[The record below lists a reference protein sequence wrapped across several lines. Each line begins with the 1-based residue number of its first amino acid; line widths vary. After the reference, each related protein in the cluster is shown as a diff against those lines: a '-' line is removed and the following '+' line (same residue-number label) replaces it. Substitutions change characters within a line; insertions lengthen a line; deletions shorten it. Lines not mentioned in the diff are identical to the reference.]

1 MDEMV
6 DVLSASNRGSQRVLQ
21 EIHTRNDTRRS
32 LFEKGD
38 SDLSDISPLSRT
50 SSELLSP
57 VKRSPIPIVTPL
69 RMRGVKPLSPDH
81 GIIKPCTFYGTKSPA
96 RITDGAEMYRQIRK
110 SVIENSKARTCLFLD
125 DLPRNKK
132 RSRSSGDPNKSLK
145 QASKKIKLQ
154 PNLRHDVRK
163 PSKREIRQR
172 EILKRKKALRELKE
186 KKLQEKIEKIH
197 EKKRKYNWEIF
208 NTNEDLHKYTWRSSV
223 VMTPPRST
231 KKKRLLPNDIFMS
244 PVKTDTV
251 AVKVESNDLVSKE
264 DQTSDL
270 YKEIREGVLDMM
282 KDDDDDEVSR
292 EVSFLLGKLGKSEE
306 SDEEFVKEEEKILEP
321 LSIVANDENIDPS
334 TPPKDKWFPV
344 FDKTP
349 KSGISPVA
357 KHSSEYSGHKQKLGL
372 GLNQLQLDVGQNKL
386 KEVECSGC
394 GLMYVQG
401 NPEDTAEHEVF
412 HFKFKELHYHGW
424 KNERV
429 VRYDGA
435 NKIVCVRDS
444 DCKQWWKKGTN
455 VLEVIDS
462 ELGYPPNGP
471 QTKQIYMYICGKF
484 IRGIAAVSHL
494 TKAHKMLHIEGTDDV
509 GLCSEEEYPVKCVI
523 SRIWVDNHFRRCNIA
538 SSLLD
543 SIRSNFSF
551 GYILKCSDIA
561 FSSPTEDGRRFIEA
575 YTKTKEYFV
584 YT

>member
-1 MDEMV
+1 MADA
-6 DVLSASNRGSQRVLQ
+6 LSTPKRASQCVLQ
-21 EIHTRNDTRRS
+21 EIHPYNDTRRS

-57 VKRSPIPIVTPL
+57 VKISPIPIVTPL

-81 GIIKPCTFYGTKSPA
+81 GLIKPSTFYGTKSPT

-110 SVIENSKARTCLFLD
+110 SVLENSKARTCLFLD
-125 DLPRNKK
+125 NLPRNKK

-145 QASKKIKLQ
+145 QTSKKIKLQ

-172 EILKRKKALRELKE
+172 EILKRKKALKELKE
-186 KKLQEKIEKIH
+186 RKRQEKLEKLH
-197 EKKRKYNWEIF
+197 ETKRKYSWEIF
-208 NTNEDLHKYTWRSSV
+208 NTSEDLHKYTWRSSV

-244 PVKTDTV
+244 PQKPDTTLT
-251 AVKVESNDLVSKE
+251 KEKSKE
-264 DQTSDL
+264 LVVKEEQSDIL
-270 YKEIREGVLDMM
+270 DEFKEIREGVLDMM
-282 KDDDDDEVSR
+282 KDDEEDEVSR
-292 EVSFLLGKLGKSEE
+292 EVSYLLDRLGKPEE
-306 SDEEFVKEEEKILEP
+306 PDESVKEESKMIKP
-321 LSIVANDENIDPS
+321 LNLVNDENIDPS
-334 TPPKDKWFPV
+334 TPPKEKWFPV

-349 KSGISPVA
+349 NCGITPVPKA
-357 KHSSEYSGHKQKLGL
+357 TLELSSQKPKLGM

-386 KEVECSGC
+386 KEVECAGC

-401 NPEDTAEHEVF
+401 NPEDMAEHELF
-412 HFKFKELHYHGW
+412 HFKFKELHYNGW

-429 VRYDGA
+429 VRNDGA
-435 NKIVCVRDS
+435 NKIVCVRDT
-444 DCKQWWKKGTN
+444 DCRQWWKKGTN
-455 VLEVIDS
+455 VLEIIDS

-471 QTKQIYMYICGKF
+471 QTTQIYMYICGKF
-484 IRGIAAVSHL
+484 IRGVAAVSYL
-494 TKAHKMLHIEGTDDV
+494 TKAHKMLHIEGSDDV
-509 GLCSEEEYPVKCVI
+509 GLCSEEEYPVKCLI

-538 SSLLD
+538 TSLLD
-543 SIRSNFSF
+543 SVRCNFTF
-551 GYILKCSDIA
+551 GYILKCSDMA
-561 FSSPTEDGRRFIEA
+561 FSSPTEDGRKFIEA
-575 YTKTKEYFV
+575 YTKTKEYYV